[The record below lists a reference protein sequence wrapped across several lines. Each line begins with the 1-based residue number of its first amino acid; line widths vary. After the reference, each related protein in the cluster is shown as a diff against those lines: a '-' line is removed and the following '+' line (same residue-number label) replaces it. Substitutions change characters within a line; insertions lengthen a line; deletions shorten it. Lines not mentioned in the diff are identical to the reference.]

1 MGALVIEKGS
11 LSKPEVLKRR
21 ADARDRRT
29 KKEQALAER
38 AKDRKQEMDRDA
50 LRKQMA
56 LDETE
61 RTTVD
66 DRKDSEKK
74 LAEEDMYAKFARCRS
89 RRHNSKTRRTG
100 LLCGTFREPPSIGA
114 ERSGYPELCEPAA
127 NVSTRQ
133 YTCRE
138 KRVGGVRGRRPVF
151 ESADL

>member
-1 MGALVIEKGS
+1 MKARVKDNALTLTLPKKTTGLWGALVIEKGS

-66 DRKDSEKK
+66 DRKDSRRSSRRRTCT
-74 LAEEDMYAKFARCRS
+74 LNFRRCRS
-89 RRHNSKTRRTG
+89 RR
-100 LLCGTFREPPSIGA
+100 
-114 ERSGYPELCEPAA
+114 
-127 NVSTRQ
+127 
-133 YTCRE
+133 
-138 KRVGGVRGRRPVF
+138 RG
-151 ESADL
+151 

>member
-1 MGALVIEKGS
+1 MTGLWGALVIEKGS

-74 LAEEDMYAKFARCRS
+74 LAEEDMYAKF
-89 RRHNSKTRRTG
+89 
-100 LLCGTFREPPSIGA
+100 REVQIKEA
-114 ERSGYPELCEPAA
+114 QLKDEAD
-127 NVSTRQ
+127 
-133 YTCRE
+133 RE
-138 KRVGGVRGRRPVF
+138 KRRR
-151 ESADL
+151 ES

>member
-1 MGALVIEKGS
+1 M
-11 LSKPEVLKRR
+11 LKRR

-74 LAEEDMYAKFARCRS
+74 LAEEDMYAKFREVRS
-89 RRHNSKTRRTG
+89 CVEINQWVRLSAETFVNLHAMEQTR
-100 LLCGTFREPPSIGA
+100 
-114 ERSGYPELCEPAA
+114 
-127 NVSTRQ
+127 
-133 YTCRE
+133 
-138 KRVGGVRGRRPVF
+138 
-151 ESADL
+151 